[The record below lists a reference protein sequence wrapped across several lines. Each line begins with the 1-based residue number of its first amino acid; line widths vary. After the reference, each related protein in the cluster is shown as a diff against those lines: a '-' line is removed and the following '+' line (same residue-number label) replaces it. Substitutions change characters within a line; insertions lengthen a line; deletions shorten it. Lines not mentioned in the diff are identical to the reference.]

1 MRHNGQ
7 FYIRAW
13 PQGPAV
19 GLRVMNVTS
28 IGAAQPQAVKKKDRR
43 VALVAGGAGGIG
55 IEVAKELLLDGMAVA
70 IGDLDPQ
77 KSAAAASQLTQEV
90 AGAEVIW
97 VELNITEQSSVVRA
111 VAEVQQ
117 RLGPIE
123 ALINSAG
130 FNHALPLLKTDEAY
144 WKQMIDTNL
153 IGGIRLTQA
162 VLGGMIERG
171 YGRIVHIAGEAGR
184 AGVPDQSLMSAANGG
199 TIAFVKAMA
208 REVLDKGVTVNCLSP
223 GPTATPMLDQMI
235 QWADD
240 AAQMVAS
247 LRGAVPMGRLGQ
259 PSDIAPVVAFLAS
272 EGAGFVTGQ
281 TISVS
286 GGMTMV

>member
-1 MRHNGQ
+1 
-7 FYIRAW
+7 
-13 PQGPAV
+13 
-19 GLRVMNVTS
+19 MNITS
-28 IGAAQPQAVKKKDRR
+28 IGSAQPPAQHKDRR
-43 VALVAGGAGGIG
+43 VALIAGGAGGIG
-55 IEVAKELLLDGMAVA
+55 IEVAKELLLDNMAVA
-70 IGDLDPQ
+70 IADVDPQ
-77 KSAAAASQLTQEV
+77 KAAAAATDLMQAV
-90 AGAEVIW
+90 GGAEVIW
-97 VELNITEQSSVVRA
+97 VEMNITEQSSVTRA
-111 VAEVQQ
+111 MGEIEQ
-117 RLGPIE
+117 RLGPVD
-123 ALINSAG
+123 AMINAAG
-130 FNHALPLLKTDEAY
+130 WNHAMSLLKSDEQY
-144 WKQMIDTNL
+144 WRQMIDINL
-153 IGGIRLTQA
+153 LGGIRLTHA

-184 AGVPDQSLMSAANGG
+184 AGVSEQSLMSAANGG

-235 QWADD
+235 QYAED
-240 AAQMVAS
+240 AAAMVAS

-259 PSDIAPVVAFLAS
+259 PNDIAPVVAFLAS

>member
-1 MRHNGQ
+1 
-7 FYIRAW
+7 
-13 PQGPAV
+13 
-19 GLRVMNVTS
+19 MNVTS
-28 IGAAQPQAVKKKDRR
+28 IGSAQPPAQQKNRR
-43 VALVAGGAGGIG
+43 VALIAGGAGGIG
-55 IEVAKELLLDGMAVA
+55 VEVAKELLLDNMAVA
-70 IGDLDPQ
+70 IGDIDPQ
-77 KSAAAASQLTQEV
+77 KAAAAATDLMGQISGSEV
-90 AGAEVIW
+90 MW
-97 VELNITEQSSVVRA
+97 VELNITEQSSVTRA

-117 RLGPIE
+117 RLGPVDS
-123 ALINSAG
+123 LINAAG
-130 FNHALPLLKTDEAY
+130 WNHAMSLLKSDEAY
-144 WKQMIDTNL
+144 WRQMIEINL
-153 IGGIRLTQA
+153 IGGIRLTHA

-184 AGVPDQSLMSAANGG
+184 AGVSEQSLMSAANGG

-235 QWADD
+235 QYADD
-240 AAQMVAS
+240 AAHMVAS

-259 PSDIAPVVAFLAS
+259 PTDIAPVVAFLAS

>member
-1 MRHNGQ
+1 L
-7 FYIRAW
+7 I
-13 PQGPAV
+13 
-19 GLRVMNVTS
+19 
-28 IGAAQPQAVKKKDRR
+28 
-43 VALVAGGAGGIG
+43 AGGAGGIG
-55 IEVAKELLLDGMAVA
+55 SEVAKELLQNGMAVA
-70 IGDLDPQ
+70 IADIDPQ
-77 KSAAAASQLTQEV
+77 KAAAVATQLTPI
-90 AGAEVIW
+90 GTDVIW
-97 VELNITEQSSVVRA
+97 VELNITEQSSVARA
-111 VAEVQQ
+111 LGEVQQ
-117 RLGPIE
+117 RLGPVD

-130 FNHALPLLKTDEAY
+130 WNHAAELLKSDEQY
-144 WKQMIDTNL
+144 WRQMIDTNL
-153 IGGIRLTQA
+153 VGGIRLTHA

-184 AGVPDQSLMSAANGG
+184 AGVSEQSLMSAANGG

-235 QWADD
+235 QYADD
-240 AAQMVAS
+240 AAHMVAS

-259 PSDIAPVVAFLAS
+259 PTDIAPVVAFLAS

>member
-1 MRHNGQ
+1 
-7 FYIRAW
+7 
-13 PQGPAV
+13 
-19 GLRVMNVTS
+19 MNVTS
-28 IGAAQPQAVKKKDRR
+28 IGSAQPPSQQKDRR

-55 IEVAKELLLDGMAVA
+55 VEVARELLLDGMAVA
-70 IGDLDPQ
+70 IGDIDPQ
-77 KSAAAASQLTQEV
+77 KAAAAASDLMAKV

-97 VELNITEQSSVVRA
+97 VELNVTEESSVKRA
-111 VAEVQQ
+111 VADVEQ
-117 RLGPIE
+117 RLGPID
-123 ALINSAG
+123 ALINAAG
-130 FNHALPLLKTDEAY
+130 WNHALPLLRTDEAY
-144 WKQMIDTNL
+144 WKQILEINL
-153 IGGIRLTQA
+153 VGGIRLTHA
-162 VLGGMIERG
+162 VLGGMIDRG
-171 YGRIVHIAGEAGR
+171 YGRIVQIAGEAGR
-184 AGVPDQSLMSAANGG
+184 AGVADQSLMSAANGG

-235 QWADD
+235 QYADD

-259 PSDIAPVVAFLAS
+259 PHDIAPVVAFLAS

>member
-1 MRHNGQ
+1 MSVH
-7 FYIRAW
+7 
-13 PQGPAV
+13 
-19 GLRVMNVTS
+19 S
-28 IGAAQPQAVKKKDRR
+28 IGSAGPQPPVPHKDRR

-55 IEVAKELLLDGMAVA
+55 VEVAKELLLDNMAVA
-70 IGDLDPQ
+70 IADVDPQ
-77 KSAAAASQLTQEV
+77 KAASAAGDLTNQV
-90 AGAEVIW
+90 SGAEIIW
-97 VELNITEQSSVVRA
+97 VDMNVTEQSSVVRA
-111 VAEVQQ
+111 VNEVQQ
-117 RLGPIE
+117 RLGPID

-130 FNHALPLLKTDEAY
+130 WNHALPLLKTDEAY
-144 WKQMIDTNL
+144 WKQVIDTNL
-153 IGGIRLTQA
+153 IGGIRLTHA

-171 YGRIVHIAGEAGR
+171 YGRIVQIAGEAGR
-184 AGVPDQSLMSAANGG
+184 TGVAEQSLMSAANGG

-240 AAQMVAS
+240 AAHMVAS
-247 LRGAVPMGRLGQ
+247 LRGAVPMGRLGT
-259 PSDIAPVVAFLAS
+259 PADIAPVVAFLAS

>member
-1 MRHNGQ
+1 
-7 FYIRAW
+7 
-13 PQGPAV
+13 
-19 GLRVMNVTS
+19 MNVTS
-28 IGAAQPQAVKKKDRR
+28 IGSAQPPEQSRDRR
-43 VALVAGGAGGIG
+43 VALIAGGAGGIG
-55 IEVAKELLLDGMAVA
+55 IEVARELLLDNMAVA

-77 KSAAAASQLTQEV
+77 KAAAAASDLLAKV

-97 VELNITEQSSVVRA
+97 VELNVTEESSVRRA
-111 VAEVQQ
+111 VAEVEQ
-117 RLGPIE
+117 RLGPID
-123 ALINSAG
+123 ALINAAG
-130 FNHALPLLKTDEAY
+130 WNHALPLLKTDEAY
-144 WKQMIDTNL
+144 WKQMIEINL
-153 IGGIRLTQA
+153 LGGIRLTHA

-171 YGRIVHIAGEAGR
+171 YGRIVQIAGEAGR
-184 AGVPDQSLMSAANGG
+184 AGVADQSLMSAANGG

-235 QWADD
+235 QYADD

-259 PSDIAPVVAFLAS
+259 PHDIAPVVAFLAS

>member
-1 MRHNGQ
+1 
-7 FYIRAW
+7 
-13 PQGPAV
+13 
-19 GLRVMNVTS
+19 MNVTS
-28 IGAAQPQAVKKKDRR
+28 IGSAPQPPVQHKDRR

-55 IEVAKELLLDGMAVA
+55 VEVAKELLLDNMAVA
-70 IGDLDPQ
+70 IGDVDPQ
-77 KSAAAASQLTQEV
+77 KAAAAASQLTQEV

-97 VELNITEQSSVVRA
+97 VDLNVTEQSSVVRA
-111 VAEVQQ
+111 VGEIQQ
-117 RLGPIE
+117 RLGPVD

-130 FNHALPLLKTDEAY
+130 WNHALPLLKTDEAY
-144 WKQMIDTNL
+144 WKQIIDTNL

-162 VLGGMIERG
+162 VLGGMIDRG
-171 YGRIVHIAGEAGR
+171 YGRIVQIAGEAGR
-184 AGVPDQSLMSAANGG
+184 AGVAEQSLMSAANGG

-240 AAQMVAS
+240 AAHMVAS
-247 LRGAVPMGRLGQ
+247 LRGAVPMGRLGT
-259 PSDIAPVVAFLAS
+259 PADIAPVVAFLAS